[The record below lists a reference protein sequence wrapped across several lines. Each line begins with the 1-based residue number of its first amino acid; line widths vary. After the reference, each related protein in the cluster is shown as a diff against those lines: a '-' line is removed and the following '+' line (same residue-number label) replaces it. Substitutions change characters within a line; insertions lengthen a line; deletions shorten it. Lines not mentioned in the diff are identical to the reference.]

1 MLSEA
6 GLWTL
11 FWKTVGVT
19 GGLIFF
25 GRFYLQWYASE
36 RQKRSVMPVGFWYMS
51 GIGALMLFP
60 YAVFHLQSPVGA
72 LSYSFN
78 IVVYTRNLVHIW
90 REKGVLS
97 RERSFAAHGIA
108 GAVCL
113 VAFAL
118 VAYTWFNE
126 YHATHPDE
134 AVRTWLLI
142 AIGTAGQGLFACR
155 FFLQW
160 VVTEAKR
167 KSVVPV
173 IFWHI
178 SVAASVLQIISY
190 APRGEWVF
198 ALGLIATLPVYLRN
212 LWLIHMRRAPAPAPE

>member
-1 MLSEA
+1 MLAEF
-6 GLWTL
+6 GLWAL

-25 GRFYLQWYASE
+25 GRFYLQWYVSE
-36 RQKRSVMPVGFWYMS
+36 RRKRSVVPVGFWYMS
-51 GIGALMLFP
+51 GVGALMLFP
-60 YAVFHLQSPVGA
+60 YAVFYLQSPVGA

-97 RERSFAAHGIA
+97 RERSLLVHGIA

-113 VAFAL
+113 AAMAL

-134 AVRTWLLI
+134 AVRTWMLI
-142 AIGTAGQGLFACR
+142 AVGTVGQALFACR

-178 SVAASVLQIISY
+178 SVVASLLQIISY

-198 ALGLIATLPVYLRN
+198 ALGLAATLPVYLRN
-212 LWLIHMRRAPAPAPE
+212 LWLIHMRHVPAPAPE